1 MAMTRK
7 SNNDCDNKFSVN
19 KVVIMFVNNNKT
31 RSGDL
36 CSIRIAYL
44 FMFRKDQETLE
55 NDVTRI
61 ITMIQ

>member
-36 CSIRIAYL
+36 SSIRL

-55 NDVTRI
+55 NDVIRI